1 MMAMHPTRPLDPM
14 EILRKLTGLPHRG
27 ATTEHEREAAD
38 ILTHSLQQLGAAV
51 ERQPFATPRT
61 YITEVWWLVGGTALG
76 LLLLPAL
83 SWLAFLLVGVS
94 VGAALVYFDWRF
106 SPVSLLPP
114 RATSQNIIGKMP
126 HQARTDRKL
135 ILMAHYD
142 SAPVSLLYLPSM
154 VRGFHQSLRISLALL
169 VASVLVALLSVL
181 GIGQPVVAW
190 LRWLLV
196 LYFVAQGL
204 ISTIDYLRL
213 GFSNGAAD
221 NASGT
226 AAAIATA
233 ERLWRSPIPG
243 WDVEVV
249 LTGAEEANL
258 KGSRAYYLAQRHD
271 LDAEHTYLLNLDN
284 VGAGQLRIITR
295 TGSLTDIVYD
305 NALVHAALETAAS
318 EPRFK
323 TVKPAVWHTGDF
335 DSIWFARAG
344 VPSLT
349 LSAQDEEGLIP
360 NLHRPTDTLQ
370 NVDESLPRL
379 AVDFAEAT
387 IRRLAG
393 T

>member
-1 MMAMHPTRPLDPM
+1 MMATQPAHPVDPID
-14 EILRKLTGLPHRG
+14 ILRKLSDLPHRG

-38 ILTHSLQQLGAAV
+38 ILAHALEQLGAAV
-51 ERQPFATPRT
+51 ERQPFATPPT

-76 LLLLPAL
+76 LLVLPAL
-83 SWLAFLLVGVS
+83 SWLAFVLVAVS
-94 VGAALVYFDWRF
+94 VGAALLYFDWRF

-126 HQARTDRKL
+126 HAAPTDRKL
-135 ILMAHYD
+135 ILMAHND

-154 VRGFHQSLRISLALL
+154 VSGFRQSLRISLALL

-181 GIGQPVVAW
+181 GIGHPVVTW
-190 LRWLLV
+190 LRWLLA
-196 LYFVAQGL
+196 LYFVGQG
-204 ISTIDYLRL
+204 IMSITDYVRF

-233 ERLWRSPIPG
+233 ERLWRRPIPG
-243 WDVEVV
+243 WDVQLV

-258 KGSRAYYLAQRHD
+258 KGSRAYYLAQRQH
-271 LDAEHTYLLNLDN
+271 LDAGHTCLLNFDN
-284 VGAGQLRIITR
+284 IGAGQLRIITR
-295 TGSLTDIVYD
+295 TGSLTDVAYD
-305 NALVHAALETAAS
+305 NALVDAALETAAS
-318 EPRFK
+318 EPRFR
-323 TVKPAVWHTGDF
+323 TVKPGVWHTGDF

-349 LSAQDEEGLIP
+349 LSAQDDEGTIP
-360 NLHRPTDTLQ
+360 NLHRPSDTVQ

-387 IRRLAG
+387 IRRLAA